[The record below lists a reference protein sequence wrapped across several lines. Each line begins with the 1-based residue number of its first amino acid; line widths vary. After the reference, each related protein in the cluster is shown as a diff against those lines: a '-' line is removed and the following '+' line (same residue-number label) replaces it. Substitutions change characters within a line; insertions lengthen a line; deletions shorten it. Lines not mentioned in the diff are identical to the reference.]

1 MKIRLVL
8 GFAVLIVLALIQPGL
23 VHGGELAETLA
34 QSTPGTPTVL
44 AVVRNQGAT
53 LHDRPDGEPLKSIVG
68 GSLVTAR
75 LRSTDLLW
83 VLVETRDQ
91 SEGWV
96 EVRTLLAA
104 GLRRL
109 PVEVPTPTPTLSPT
123 PTPPPTSTLT
133 PTPSPETVS
142 QEVMEG
148 TGTAT
153 PAPEEE
159 TTPMAEAEGTPD
171 SSMAEATSSPTEEP
185 MEEQSTPEPTE
196 ESMPEPTATPFV
208 PPEGP
213 TALTLARIGGAVLWD
228 GEDGAFVA
236 HFRAG
241 SRLTAAYRTEDS
253 NWYFVYDDNGIY
265 GWALAEELLV
275 VSGDSLAVEEFTIPG
290 EVIIPIEE
298 EETPTATPTPAGP
311 AEKVVVTVKSFGQRL
326 NVRAGPGTTYD
337 LVSKAVAGVTF
348 NGIGRTEAGDWVKVA
363 IADLPS
369 GYGWVS
375 AAYVTTTG
383 PFEEL
388 PVEEAM
394 EMSDG

>member
-34 QSTPGTPTVL
+34 QSTPSTPTVL

-96 EVRTLLAA
+96 EVRTLLTA
-104 GLRRL
+104 GLSRL

-159 TTPMAEAEGTPD
+159 TTPMAEGEGTPD
-171 SSMAEATSSPTEEP
+171 SSMAEATSSPTEEA
-185 MEEQSTPEPTE
+185 MQEQSTPEPTE
-196 ESMPEPTATPFV
+196 EAMQEQSTPEPTEEAMQEPTPTPFV
-208 PPEGP
+208 SPEGP

-236 HFRAG
+236 HFQG
-241 SRLTAAYRTEDS
+241 GLTA
-253 NWYFVYDDNGIY
+253 
-265 GWALAEELLV
+265 
-275 VSGDSLAVEEFTIPG
+275 VSGLSNR
-290 EVIIPIEE
+290 
-298 EETPTATPTPAGP
+298 
-311 AEKVVVTVKSFGQRL
+311 GQRMVL
-326 NVRAGPGTTYD
+326 RIRRHRNSW
-337 LVSKAVAGVTF
+337 L
-348 NGIGRTEAGDWVKVA
+348 GICR
-363 IADLPS
+363 
-369 GYGWVS
+369 
-375 AAYVTTTG
+375 
-383 PFEEL
+383 
-388 PVEEAM
+388 
-394 EMSDG
+394 